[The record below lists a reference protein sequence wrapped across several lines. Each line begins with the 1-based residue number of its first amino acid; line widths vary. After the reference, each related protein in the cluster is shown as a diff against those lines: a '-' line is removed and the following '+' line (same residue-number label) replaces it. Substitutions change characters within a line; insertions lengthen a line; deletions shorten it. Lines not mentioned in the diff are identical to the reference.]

1 MQGVDGSRM
10 APMDT
15 DDREIRKT
23 TAPNANRRG
32 PLSKVVAGGSGIDE
46 GQHCSEGVQAG
57 DQGVRMLPQGSS
69 RCNRQKSPP
78 FIRPHRLI
86 CRVAARNTQSTSV
99 NIPCSPKPTP
109 RRTAQGA
116 SP

>member
-69 RCNRQKSPP
+69 RCNRQKSPA

-86 CRVAARNTQSTSV
+86 CRVATRNTQSTSV
-99 NIPCSPKPTP
+99 NILSSPKPT
-109 RRTAQGA
+109 
-116 SP
+116 